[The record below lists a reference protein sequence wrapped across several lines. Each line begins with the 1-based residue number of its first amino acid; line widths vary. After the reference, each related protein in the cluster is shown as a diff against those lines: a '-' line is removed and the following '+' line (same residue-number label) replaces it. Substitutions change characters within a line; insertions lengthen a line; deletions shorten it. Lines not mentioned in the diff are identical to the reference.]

1 MQTNE
6 DLERRIIALESLV
19 IEQDRLMDDLN
30 DEILRLNA
38 ITEKVILRLETQETR
53 EGEASAI
60 RPLSEEVPPPHW

>member
-38 ITEKVILRLETQETR
+38 ITEKVILRLETQETQ